1 MALGHQE
8 LNPTGTQED
17 KKEPMLVLEQPGCTP
32 EMDTPHPKLTGM
44 GKKGLKTSFED
55 GSM

>member
-17 KKEPMLVLEQPGCTP
+17 KKEPMLVLEQPGFTP
-32 EMDTPHPKLTGM
+32 QMDIPHPKLTGI
-44 GKKGLKTSFED
+44 GKKD
-55 GSM
+55 